1 MRKSGMESSQTPVEK
16 DEAFQCD
23 QCEVKFKTRNGLKIH
38 TGKSH
43 KEAARSLE
51 KLRGE
56 SPRKHSLTVSPM
68 KASNRIVPCNNC
80 GEEMSSTHLCQEE
93 GTSVEDEH
101 GMVSSDT
108 PEVGDDSEDDE
119 CECRIMLES
128 KDCCKNTPCDHPDSC
143 ECKTKPCRCCQ
154 PDN

>member
-1 MRKSGMESSQTPVEK
+1 MRKSGMESSQTPFEK

-101 GMVSSDT
+101 GIVIDT
-108 PEVGDDSEDDE
+108 SEVDNDSEGDE
-119 CECRIMLES
+119 CDCRIMPS
-128 KDCCKNTPCDHPDSC
+128 GSYDC
-143 ECKTKPCRCCQ
+143 ECKIRKGQ
-154 PDN
+154 

>member
-101 GMVSSDT
+101 GIVSSDT

-128 KDCCKNTPCDHPDSC
+128 KDCCNNTPCDHPDNC

>member
-101 GMVSSDT
+101 GIVSSDT

-128 KDCCKNTPCDHPDSC
+128 KDCCKNTPCDHPDNC
-143 ECKTKPCRCCQ
+143 ECKTTTLPLL
-154 PDN
+154 PT